1 MTKQIKKL
9 EGSSIHCHHDKL
21 VEYCYN
27 YKARVEYIKSDK
39 PRQEQKIR
47 LKLFKLLPP
56 EALKDI
62 PKKYQETDAK
72 RREACAKWREADDK
86 WQETDARWQEAYA
99 KRREACAKWREAD
112 KEWSQ
117 KDKDDF
123 HKKWCGCSYWK
134 NNQLVFEEYVKTKI

>member
-72 RREACAKWREADDK
+72 RREACAKWREAD
-86 WQETDARWQEAYA
+86 
-99 KRREACAKWREAD
+99 